1 MRLFWRRYLWRSNV
15 ALPACVFLVGLCL
28 AALCGFW
35 LHQSRAA
42 QAKAEF
48 LRNVD
53 HVIEE
58 VSGRFHQ
65 PVYGLKG
72 ADGVYGANP
81 HLSRATFQAYV
92 ESRALLREFPG
103 VLGFGFIE
111 RVERDRLDAF
121 IAGQRADGAP
131 QFAVRELDDAHRKDM
146 YVVKHIEPA
155 ALNVSALG
163 LDLGS
168 EAFRR
173 EAIDRAIDTGL
184 PSLTAAITLVQ
195 GSRRSPGYMLYLPVF
210 RHQADLSTPER
221 RRAALIG
228 LVFSRFV
235 ASELLTG
242 LTSVK
247 AGLLNFEL
255 FDAPSPLA
263 AGKPIFDSNES
274 ATPLAADTVRM
285 RSDDGRFQVVRAL
298 SLPGRVVTLQ
308 VRSTARSEPLLDR
321 LLPWLVTA
329 GGAVVSALLALLL
342 WQQATGRRRA
352 EVLARHMTGDLDRL
366 AQVVRH
372 TSNAVGITDR
382 DHLITWVNE
391 GFTRITGYTA
401 NDVRGTTPRQLSRE
415 ETDPAALKLLDDAT
429 EAGLGCR
436 TEVAYRTKGG
446 QLQWMD
452 IDVQPL
458 LDTDAQPVGF
468 LIIGS
473 DVSAR
478 HLAQERL
485 EVTLREHEALLRAIQ
500 SHAIVSVADRSG
512 NLIEVNDAFCQISGY
527 PRAELLS
534 RNHHIVGSGEHP
546 DSFWAEMWCTIEGG
560 TPWRG
565 EVCNRAR
572 DASLY
577 WVDTFI
583 APFMDGTGAI
593 EKYISISTDISASKN
608 TARELARERTRL
620 ANILEGTNV
629 GTWEWNVQTG
639 ESILNERSVQ
649 IIGYTLDELSPVT
662 PERWSALSHPQD
674 LLISTTS
681 LQRHLSGELAHFE
694 SEVRMRHQGG
704 HWVWVLSRGKLV
716 SRDDSGRPGWMAG
729 TLMDITERKHAESA
743 LRASQTLLDQTG
755 RVSGVGGWT
764 FDLVTQVIQW
774 TDQTCRIHD
783 RQSGHEPTYAE
794 YMSYHPANVL
804 PMFKQTMQHCVA
816 SGEGFDLELPM
827 VTATGRAIWVRVIG
841 EVEFVDGRAA
851 RLTGAL
857 QDITVRRALEL
868 ELRRT
873 NEVMASVLE
882 NLPCGLSVFDGEL
895 NLVASNQKFRR
906 LLDYPDALFQLGRPA
921 RFEDFIRCN
930 AQRGEYGTEE
940 IEAAVARRVE
950 RARKPA
956 IARQV
961 ECDRPGGAL
970 EVTSGPM
977 PTGGFVFTY
986 SDISLRRTAQAEVQ
1000 RSAQLLRG
1008 AIDAIGEAFVI
1019 FDPSDRMV
1027 FCNEKY
1033 RGLYDRIPDCTV
1045 PGARFEDITQQGA
1058 EHGQFPQAVGQIDE
1072 WVAQQMLSH
1081 RAGNT
1086 DLVTLLSDGRSLRV
1100 IERRMADGH
1109 TVGFRIDITELVQAT
1124 EAAQQASRAKSQFLA
1139 NMSHELRTPMNAI
1152 LGMLGLL
1159 RKTELTPRQ
1168 ADYAGKTA
1176 GAAHSLLGLLNDI
1189 LDFSKVEAGKMTLEL
1204 QPFCVDELLRNLSV
1218 ILSANSGSQE
1228 VELLF
1233 DIDPALPRRLIGDA
1247 MRLQQVL
1254 LNLVSNAIKFTA
1266 HGEVVL
1272 SIEVLAHDAQ
1282 GVKLQVAVRDTGIG
1296 IAPENHARI
1305 FSGFTQAEASTTR
1318 RFGGTGL
1325 GVAISQR
1332 LVAMMGGEIA
1342 LDSAV
1347 GHGSRFHFCLTLP
1360 QAPMPAD
1367 GSTPAACLVV
1377 ASTAPTAPTTPSAS
1391 TAPLRVL
1398 VVDDHP
1404 TARDVLQRMGR
1415 ALGWHVDV
1423 AASAELALTR
1433 LTASQEAGEP
1443 YQAVFVDGPMA
1454 GLDNW
1459 ALVRQMRDQR
1469 LIGAAALLVMVSAH
1483 ERERLARCADDEPTL
1498 LDGFVVKPLTAS
1510 MLCNAA
1516 SEARAGLLRTQPLRV
1531 AMVHSVRRLAGL
1543 RLLVVEDNLNNQQ
1556 VALELLEDEG
1566 AVVQIARDGQEAV
1579 DAVAAAAR
1587 MPFDVVLMDLQMPV
1601 MDGFTATG
1609 LIRQRHDE
1617 LSLPIVAMTAN
1628 ALPADREACLAAGM
1642 NDHIGK
1648 PFDLDHL
1655 VDVLLQQAGR
1665 VPVPRSP
1672 GVDIGSALPDPVS
1685 QAATAAGVDI
1695 AAALRRLGGQGALYQ
1710 RMLRSFVADL
1720 GGLRAQFQTQA
1731 VHCVPA
1737 VTATLL
1743 HTLKGLA
1750 ATLGAVTLAAEASQA
1765 ERRLANSAG
1774 PAESDAVA
1782 QRICAVIAAA
1792 RPGLIQLLDALQA
1805 AQARAQV
1812 PAAQAALDSQALLNS
1827 LQTLA
1832 GHLKNADMAATDA
1845 MVDLQQRFGRAL
1857 DGRLDPLDE
1866 AVNRLDFTSALH
1878 ICEKIFQDHTD
1889 TRLA

>member
-15 ALPACVFLVGLCL
+15 ALPVCVFLVGLCL
-28 AALCGFW
+28 AAMCGLW
-35 LHQSRAA
+35 LHHSLAVQTR
-42 QAKAEF
+42 AEF
-48 LRNVD
+48 FRNVD
-53 HVIEE
+53 QVAEE
-58 VSGRFHQ
+58 VSERFYQ

-72 ADGVYGANP
+72 VDGVYGANP
-81 HLSRATFQAYV
+81 QMSRATFQGYV

-103 VLGFGFIE
+103 VRGFGFIE
-111 RVERDRLDAF
+111 RVERDRLEAF
-121 IAGQRADGAP
+121 AAAQRADGAP
-131 QFAVRELDDAHRKDM
+131 QFAVRELEDAHRKDL
-146 YVVKHIEPA
+146 YVIKHIEPA
-155 ALNVSALG
+155 ARNTGVLG
-163 LDLGS
+163 LDVGS

-173 EAIDRAIDTGL
+173 AAIDRAIDTGL

-195 GSRRSPGYMLYLPVF
+195 DSRQSPGYLLYLPVF
-210 RHQADLSTPER
+210 KHHADLSTPER
-221 RRAALIG
+221 RRAALVG

-235 ASELLTG
+235 ASELLTS

-274 ATPLAADTVRM
+274 AMPLAADTVRV
-285 RSDDGRFQVVRAL
+285 RSDDARFQVVRAL

-308 VRSTARSEPLLDR
+308 VRSTAQSEPLFDR

-352 EVLARHMTGDLDRL
+352 EVLAHHMTGDLDRL

-372 TSNAVGITDR
+372 TSNAVLITDR

-391 GFTRITGYTA
+391 GFTRISGYTA
-401 NDVRGTTPRQLSRE
+401 DDALGTTPRQLLSQGA
-415 ETDPAALKLLDDAT
+415 TDPAVLKLLDDAPET
-429 EAGLGCR
+429 GMGCR
-436 TEVAYRTKGG
+436 TEVAIRTKDG
-446 QLQWMD
+446 QLQWID

-478 HLAQERL
+478 HVAQERL
-485 EVTLREHEALLRAIQ
+485 EIALREHEALLRAIQ

-512 NLIEVNDAFCQISGY
+512 NIIEVNDAFCQISGY
-527 PRAELLS
+527 SRAELLS
-534 RNHHIVGSGEHP
+534 RNHHTVGSGVHP
-546 DSFWAEMWCTIEGG
+546 DSFWAEMWRTIESG

-620 ANILEGTNV
+620 DNILEGTNV

-639 ESILNERSVQ
+639 ESVLNERGVQ

-662 PERWSALSHPQD
+662 MERWAGLSHPQD

-681 LQRHLSGELAHFE
+681 LERHLNGELAHFE

-729 TLMDITERKHAESA
+729 TLMDITGRKHAESA

-783 RQSGHEPTYAE
+783 RQPGHEPTYAE
-794 YMSYHPANVL
+794 YLSYHPAEVL

-841 EVEFVDGRAA
+841 EVEFVDRRAA

-895 NLVASNQKFRR
+895 NLVASNPKFRR
-906 LLDYPDALFQLGRPA
+906 LLDYPDALFELGRPA

-930 AQRGEYGTEE
+930 AQRGEYGTEG

-950 RARKPA
+950 RARRPA
-956 IARQV
+956 VARQV
-961 ECDRPGGAL
+961 ERDRPDGSVL
-970 EVTSGPM
+970 EVFSGPM
-977 PTGGFVFTY
+977 PTGGFVVTW
-986 SDISLRRTAQAEVQ
+986 SDISLRRTAQADVQ
-1000 RSAQLLRG
+1000 RGAELLRG

-1019 FDPSDRMV
+1019 FDPSDRLV
-1027 FCNEKY
+1027 LCNDKY
-1033 RGLYDRIPDCTV
+1033 CELHVGVKELIAPGACFEAIREQDAERGLFPHVIGQVVDEGGAKRVLDR
-1045 PGARFEDITQQGA
+1045 
-1058 EHGQFPQAVGQIDE
+1058 
-1072 WVAQQMLSH
+1072 
-1081 RAGNT
+1081 RAGDT
-1086 DLVTLLSDGRSLRV
+1086 DRVTLLADGRSLRI
-1100 IERRMADGH
+1100 IERKMADGH
-1109 TVGFRIDITELVQAT
+1109 SVGFCIDITELVQAT

-1218 ILSANSGSQE
+1218 ILSANSASQE

-1282 GVKLQVAVRDTGIG
+1282 GVRLQVAVRDTGIG
-1296 IAPENHARI
+1296 IAPENQARI

-1318 RFGGTGL
+1318 RFGGSGL

-1332 LVAMMGGEIA
+1332 LVALMGGEIA

-1360 QAPMPAD
+1360 QAPIAAD
-1367 GSTPAACLVV
+1367 ESTPAVCPGA
-1377 ASTAPTAPTTPSAS
+1377 APIVPS
-1391 TAPLRVL
+1391 APLRVL
-1398 VVDDHP
+1398 VVADHP

-1415 ALGWHVDV
+1415 TLGWRVDV
-1423 AASAELALTR
+1423 AASAELALTC
-1433 LTASQEAGEP
+1433 LTASQGSGEP
-1443 YQAVFVDGPMA
+1443 YQAVFIDGPMA
-1454 GLDNW
+1454 GLDDW
-1459 ALVRQMRDQR
+1459 ALVRQMRDQG
-1469 LIGAAALLVMVSAH
+1469 LIGAAPVLVMVSAH
-1483 ERERLARCADDEPTL
+1483 DRERMARYTDDEPRL

-1510 MLCNAA
+1510 MLCDAVT
-1516 SEARAGLLRTQPLRV
+1516 EAFSGQLRTQPLRV
-1531 AMVHSVRRLAGL
+1531 AVSHGVRRLAGL

-1579 DAVAAAAR
+1579 DAVAAAAAST
-1587 MPFDVVLMDLQMPV
+1587 PFDVVLMDLQMPV

-1609 LIRQRHDE
+1609 LIRQRHGE

-1655 VDVLLQQAGR
+1655 VDVVLQQAGR
-1665 VPVPRSP
+1665 AQVPRSRA
-1672 GVDIGSALPDPVS
+1672 VDTASALPDPVS

-1695 AAALRRLGGQGALYQ
+1695 VAALRRLSGHGALYQ

-1720 GGLRAQFQTQA
+1720 GGLRAQLQAQA
-1731 VHCVPA
+1731 VDGVPGA
-1737 VTATLL
+1737 TAALL

-1750 ATLGAVTLAAEASQA
+1750 ATLGAVTLAAEASRA
-1765 ERRLANSAG
+1765 ERRLANSTG

-1792 RPGLIQLLDALQA
+1792 RPGLVGLLDALQA
-1805 AQARAQV
+1805 AQAQV
-1812 PAAQAALDSQALLNS
+1812 PAAAAQTALDPQALLSS

-1832 GHLKNADMAATDA
+1832 GYLKNADMAATDA
-1845 MVDLQQRFGRAL
+1845 MVDLQQRFGPAL
-1857 DGRLDPLDE
+1857 GGRLDLLDE

-1878 ICEKIFQDHTD
+1878 ICEKMFQDHAES
-1889 TRLA
+1889 RLA